1 MLAAGLFSLDS
12 ESVFPVLCDQ
22 EQGSVVTGQG
32 EDASLPCQVSSYFFS
47 LKFELILFCY
57 VRIHLCFQDRVM
69 PMGGRPMIPARSA
82 DDVQGDYAVESR
94 LDNGEFS

>member
-12 ESVFPVLCDQ
+12 EFVFPVLCDQ

-32 EDASLPCQVSSYFFS
+32 EDASLPCQVCNYF
-47 LKFELILFCY
+47 LKFEIILFRY

-69 PMGGRPMIPARSA
+69 PVGGRPMISARSA

-94 LDNGEFS
+94 LSNGEFS